1 MTDRRLRASSPT
13 RTEEPGHSMTRILDG
28 IRIVE
33 QGTFIT
39 GPCAAMMLADL
50 GADVIK
56 VEAKGNGD
64 PYRSFKNGFYSAH
77 FQAYNRNKRAIGLD
91 LKDKADR
98 DVFYALVAQ
107 SDVYIQNFRPGA
119 AARIGA
125 DFETLSGINPKL
137 VYCSISGFGPDGP
150 YAQRPVY
157 DSVAQAVSGFLSV
170 AIDPQQPRFIGPALA
185 DAITGIYASLGISA
199 ALLERSRTGRG
210 RRVDVSM
217 LEAMMHFAVEPFMG
231 YFALG
236 EEPSGT
242 DRPRLAQAYI
252 MRCRDG
258 KLFAFHLSSIEKFW
272 DALVEAV
279 EAPHLAAD
287 PRFSTRLAR
296 IDNYDALNEALN
308 AIFAT
313 RDRSEWTERFSG
325 FDVPFAP
332 INSIADAISDPQAMH
347 MGMIV
352 PVAGRVE
359 GAHRSVRPAH
369 SFDGVR
375 ADKVEAAPVI
385 DQHGAAI
392 RAALA
397 RAPGAWP
404 QREADMVPAAQMA

>member
-1 MTDRRLRASSPT
+1 
-13 RTEEPGHSMTRILDG
+13 MTRVLDG

-39 GPCAAMMLADL
+39 GPCSAMMLADL

-64 PYRSFKNGFYSAH
+64 PYRSFKKGFYSAH

-91 LKDKADR
+91 LKDKTDR

-125 DFETLSGINPKL
+125 DYETLSGINPKL
-137 VYCSISGFGPDGP
+137 IYCSISGFGPDGP

-170 AIDPQQPRFIGPALA
+170 AIDPEQPRFIGPALA
-185 DAITGIYASLGISA
+185 DAITGIYAALGISA
-199 ALLERSRTGRG
+199 ALLERARTGKGKRI
-210 RRVDVSM
+210 DISM
-217 LEAMMHFAVEPFMG
+217 LEAMTHFAVEPFMG

-236 EEPSGT
+236 EEPSGV

-279 EAPHLAAD
+279 ETPSLKTD
-287 PRFSTRLAR
+287 PRFATRLAR
-296 IDNYDALNEALN
+296 IDNYDALNAALN

-313 RDRSEWTERFSG
+313 CERSEWAERFSR

-332 INSIADAISDPQAMH
+332 INSISDAVSDPQALH
-347 MGMIV
+347 MGMFV
-352 PVAGRVE
+352 PVEGRIE

-369 SFDGVR
+369 TFDGVR
-375 ADKVEAAPVI
+375 ADTVVAAPVV
-385 DQHGAAI
+385 DQHGEAI

-397 RAPGAWP
+397 KAPDAWP
-404 QREADMVPAAQMA
+404 QRQAETLPSAQLA

>member
-1 MTDRRLRASSPT
+1 
-13 RTEEPGHSMTRILDG
+13 MTRVLDG

-56 VEAKGNGD
+56 IEAKGKGD
-64 PYRSFKNGFYSAH
+64 PYRSFKTGFYSAH

-91 LKDKADR
+91 LKNLADR
-98 DVFYALVAQ
+98 EIFYALIAQ

-119 AARIGA
+119 AARFGA
-125 DFETLSGINPKL
+125 DFETLIKINPRL

-185 DAITGIYASLGISA
+185 DAITGLYASLGISA
-199 ALLERSRTGRG
+199 ALLQQARTGKGKRI
-210 RRVDVSM
+210 DISM

-252 MRCRDG
+252 MRCKDK
-258 KLFAFHLSSIEKFW
+258 KLFAFHLSSIDKFW

-279 EAPHLAAD
+279 GAQHLNED
-287 PRFSTRLAR
+287 PRFSTRLSR
-296 IDNYDALNEALN
+296 IDNYDALNAALN

-313 RDRSEWTERFSG
+313 RNRNEWNERFSA

-332 INSIADAISDPQAMH
+332 INSIADVIDDPQAKH

-352 PVAGRVE
+352 PVAGRIE
-359 GAHRSVRPAH
+359 GAQHSVRPAH
-369 SFDGVR
+369 SFDGER
-375 ADKVEAAPVI
+375 ASEVNAAPLI

-397 RAPGAWP
+397 RAPAAWP
-404 QREADMVPAAQMA
+404 QREADKVPAAQPA

>member
-1 MTDRRLRASSPT
+1 MTLV
-13 RTEEPGHSMTRILDG
+13 LDG

-56 VEAKGNGD
+56 IEAKGKGD
-64 PYRSFKNGFYSAH
+64 PYRSFKTGFYSAH

-91 LKDKADR
+91 LKNLEDR
-98 DVFYALVAQ
+98 EIFYALISQ
-107 SDVYIQNFRPGA
+107 SDVYIQNFRPGV
-119 AARIGA
+119 AARFGA
-125 DFETLSGINPKL
+125 DFETLIRINPRL
-137 VYCSISGFGPDGP
+137 IYCSISGFGPDGP

-185 DAITGIYASLGISA
+185 DAITGLYASLGISA
-199 ALLERSRTGRG
+199 ALLQQARTGKGKRI
-210 RRVDVSM
+210 DISM

-252 MRCRDG
+252 MRCKDG
-258 KLFAFHLSSIEKFW
+258 KLFAFHLSSIDKFW
-272 DALVEAV
+272 DALVEA
-279 EAPHLAAD
+279 ADAQHLNDD

-296 IDNYDALNEALN
+296 IDNYDALNAALN

-313 RDRSEWTERFSG
+313 RDRSEWNERFSA

-332 INSIADAISDPQAMH
+332 INSIADVVDDPQARH
-347 MGMIV
+347 LGMIV
-352 PVAGRVE
+352 PVAGRIE
-359 GAHRSVRPAH
+359 GAQHSVRPAH
-369 SFDGVR
+369 SFDGEHAREVT
-375 ADKVEAAPVI
+375 AAPLI

-397 RAPGAWP
+397 RAPAAWP
-404 QREADMVPAAQMA
+404 QPETDKVPSAQPA

>member
-1 MTDRRLRASSPT
+1 MTSV
-13 RTEEPGHSMTRILDG
+13 LDG

-39 GPCAAMMLADL
+39 GPCAGMMLADL

-56 VEAKGNGD
+56 VESAGNGD
-64 PYRSFKNGFYSAH
+64 PYRAFKTGFYSAH

-91 LKDKADR
+91 LKDEADR
-98 DVFYALVAQ
+98 EVFYKLIAQ

-119 AARIGA
+119 AARFGA
-125 DFETLSGINPKL
+125 DFETLIKINPKL

-170 AIDPQQPRFIGPALA
+170 AIDPSQPRFIGPALA
-185 DAITGIYASLGISA
+185 DAITGIYAALGISA
-199 ALLERSRTGRG
+199 ALVERGRTGQGKRI
-210 RRVDVSM
+210 DVSM

-252 MRCRDG
+252 MRCKDD
-258 KLFAFHLSSIEKFW
+258 KLFAFHLSSLEKFW

-279 EAPHLAAD
+279 GAQHLAGD
-287 PRFSTRLAR
+287 PRFATRLLR
-296 IDNYDALNEALN
+296 IDNYDALNQALN
-308 AIFAT
+308 EIFAT
-313 RDRSEWTERFSG
+313 RNRAEWTERFSA

-332 INSIADAISDPQAMH
+332 INSISDVLTDPQAQH
-347 MGMIV
+347 LDMIV
-352 PVAGRVE
+352 PVAERLE
-359 GAHRSVRPAH
+359 GAHKSVRPAY
-369 SFDGVR
+369 SFNGQR
-375 ADKVEAAPVI
+375 ARQVTAAPVVN
-385 DQHGAAI
+385 QHGAAI
-392 RAALA
+392 REALV
-397 RAPGAWP
+397 RAPASWP
-404 QREADMVPAAQMA
+404 GRETETMAAAVQA

>member
-1 MTDRRLRASSPT
+1 MTLV
-13 RTEEPGHSMTRILDG
+13 LDG

-56 VEAKGNGD
+56 IEAKGKGD
-64 PYRSFKNGFYSAH
+64 PYRSFKTGFYSAH

-91 LKDKADR
+91 LKNLEDR
-98 DVFYALVAQ
+98 EIFYALIAQ

-119 AARIGA
+119 AARFGA
-125 DFETLSGINPKL
+125 DFETLIKINPRL

-185 DAITGIYASLGISA
+185 DAITGLYASLGISA
-199 ALLERSRTGRG
+199 ALLQQARTGKGKRI
-210 RRVDVSM
+210 DISM

-252 MRCRDG
+252 MCCKDG
-258 KLFAFHLSSIEKFW
+258 KLFAFHLSSIDKFW

-279 EAPHLAAD
+279 GAQHLNDD

-296 IDNYDALNEALN
+296 IDNYDALNAALN

-313 RDRSEWTERFSG
+313 RNRSEWNERFSA

-332 INSIADAISDPQAMH
+332 INSIADVVDDPQARH

-352 PVAGRVE
+352 PVAGRIE
-359 GAHRSVRPAH
+359 GAQRSVRPAH
-369 SFDGVR
+369 SFDGKR
-375 ADKVEAAPVI
+375 ASEVTAAPLI

-397 RAPGAWP
+397 RAPEVWP
-404 QREADMVPAAQMA
+404 QREADKVPAAQPA